1 MWVLGHH
8 WITYQ
13 AGAQGHQLAYE
24 LVEPSWT
31 TLPTFSVL
39 WNSMVGMCQCSLGN
53 HGPGN
58 PFCYGG
64 APHRGTTKEPQW
76 LRCLCVG
83 RSWTHSMSATTARS
97 LELTKKGRT
106 KSNFSTNANH
116 GLSVRVAKE

>member
-83 RSWTHSMSATTARS
+83 RSWTNCAGPGVPWPVFR
-97 LELTKKGRT
+97 
-106 KSNFSTNANH
+106 
-116 GLSVRVAKE
+116 LSIEPKVGHPNLSPLPLL

>member
-53 HGPGN
+53 HGPGV

-64 APHRGTTKEPQW
+64 APHRGTTVLHLWFSICHYAAYGFPGPS
-76 LRCLCVG
+76 RFRV
-83 RSWTHSMSATTARS
+83 WTIQ
-97 LELTKKGRT
+97 LK
-106 KSNFSTNANH
+106 
-116 GLSVRVAKE
+116 RVMLN